1 MGVGPL
7 RLKMKV
13 LILLGILSLTLGTW
27 GSSLK
32 NHQNSQK
39 REISPMEAWQI
50 TRFVHTLNLL
60 FDEFEDVSVHKTIK
74 EYRSR
79 NSSRLRNAIGA
90 AMVKSKE
97 KMASIKK
104 SPRDYLF
111 RQ

>member
-1 MGVGPL
+1 MSYTILVGPL

-60 FDEFEDVSVHKTIK
+60 FDEFEDVSVHKAIK

-79 NSSRLRNAIGA
+79 
-90 AMVKSKE
+90 
-97 KMASIKK
+97 
-104 SPRDYLF
+104 
-111 RQ
+111 

>member
-1 MGVGPL
+1 
-7 RLKMKV
+7 MKV
-13 LILLGILSLTLGTW
+13 LILLGILSLTW

-32 NHQNSQK
+32 SPKNQK

-50 TRFVHTLNLL
+50 TRFVHTLNML
-60 FDEFEDVSVHKTIK
+60 FDEFEDVSVHKTLK

-79 NSSRLRNAIGA
+79 NGSKLRNAIGA
-90 AMVKSKE
+90 AMVKSKQ
-97 KMASIKK
+97 KMASTKK

>member
-1 MGVGPL
+1 
-7 RLKMKV
+7 MKV

-32 NHQNSQK
+32 NSQK

-60 FDEFEDVSVHKTIK
+60 FDEFEDVSVHKAIK

-79 NSSRLRNAIGA
+79 
-90 AMVKSKE
+90 
-97 KMASIKK
+97 
-104 SPRDYLF
+104 
-111 RQ
+111 